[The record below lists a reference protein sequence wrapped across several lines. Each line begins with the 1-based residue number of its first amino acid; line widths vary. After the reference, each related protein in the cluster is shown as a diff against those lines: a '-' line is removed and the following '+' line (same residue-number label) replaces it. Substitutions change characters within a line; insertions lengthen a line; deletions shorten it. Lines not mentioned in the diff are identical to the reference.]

1 MTWAV
6 VEHGDSTT
14 DTTLDT
20 TVRDSGTVT
29 APDVVRTSAQAIG
42 RALAS
47 RISIFIMPIRISQAP
62 YSPISRPVQKANAPD
77 RGNPSGAIT
86 DDKVESMILGKM
98 TGLSAGEEGN
108 NNGLWISGS
117 WTDLEND
124 LSSTAYDGDSWLV
137 MGGYDVMFTDRF
149 LFGVAV
155 GYDQADLD
163 TTFNT
168 GTLDSDGLTIS
179 PYAAYLFT
187 DSLSMDLLVSYS
199 DLGYDTSRT
208 NRTITGSYDATRVMF
223 SSSLTY
229 YYFMDKWNLS
239 GKLGYM
245 YSVEEADR
253 FTESDGTA
261 VGDRTTNLGEIRV
274 GGRAGYY
281 YNNWEPY
288 FSAYYL
294 YDSTLEEVR
303 VAAGQAQPDNDKDE
317 IETSLGVNYTA
328 ADDMRL
334 SLEVIHGFLRED
346 IDNTS
351 VLFNFRWEF

>member
-1 MTWAV
+1 M
-6 VEHGDSTT
+6 G
-14 DTTLDT
+14 
-20 TVRDSGTVT
+20 
-29 APDVVRTSAQAIG
+29 
-42 RALAS
+42 
-47 RISIFIMPIRISQAP
+47 
-62 YSPISRPVQKANAPD
+62 
-77 RGNPSGAIT
+77 
-86 DDKVESMILGKM
+86 DDKVDSRIRDKM

-137 MGGYDVMFTDRF
+137 IAGYDRMLTDRF
-149 LFGVAV
+149 LFGIAV

-168 GTLDSDGLTIS
+168 GTLESDGITIS

-187 DSLSMDLLVSYS
+187 DSLSMDLLVSFS
-199 DLGYDTSRT
+199 DVGYDTSRT
-208 NRTITGSYDATRVMF
+208 NRTITGSYDAERIMF

-239 GKLGYM
+239 GKVGYM
-245 YSVEEADR
+245 YSSEEADS
-253 FTESDGTA
+253 FAESDGTEI
-261 VGDRTTNLGEIRV
+261 GSRTTNLGEIRV
-274 GGRAGYY
+274 GGRVGYY

-317 IETSLGVNYTA
+317 IEASLGINYVHSE
-328 ADDMRL
+328 DMRL
-334 SLEVIHGFLRED
+334 SLELINSFLRED

-351 VLFNFRWEF
+351 VMLNFRWEF